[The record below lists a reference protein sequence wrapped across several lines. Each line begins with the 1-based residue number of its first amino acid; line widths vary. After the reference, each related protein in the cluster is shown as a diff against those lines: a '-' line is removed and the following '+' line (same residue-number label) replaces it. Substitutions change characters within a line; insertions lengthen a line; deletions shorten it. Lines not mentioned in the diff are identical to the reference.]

1 MDIEIVKDELVCVR
15 EMERIICVILTF
27 CCVVELVV
35 VVVVDIYCRSEN
47 E

>member
-1 MDIEIVKDELVCVR
+1 MCVC

-35 VVVVDIYCRSEN
+35 VVVVVVDDIYRVGQKKVDHF
-47 E
+47 